1 MKLGLSGW
9 LTKAALATPLMP
21 LFLIASILL
30 GSLALSAIPREE
42 EPQISVPMVDIY
54 VQANGLSAADAV
66 ELVTKPL
73 ETIVKSINSVEH
85 VYSQTSD
92 DHVLVMARFLVGT
105 QEDDAILRVHEK
117 LRANYDRLPAGIPE
131 PLVVGRGINDVAV
144 LTLTLSPKP
153 EQASRWSRDALSQLA
168 VKLQAE
174 MAPQVR
180 LGHRRDRV
188 PGHRRVAVEAVAHA
202 ADRGEQVAERD
213 VTAQRRGTHHHRRR
227 SVPEHPPA
235 DLDGAADGP
244 DPRR

>member
-42 EPQISVPMVDIY
+42 EPQISVPMVDIH

-174 MAPQVR
+174 IIKTENVGLTYIVGA
-180 LGHRRDRV
+180 HRDELRI
-188 PGHRRVAVEAVAHA
+188 E
-202 ADRGEQVAERD
+202 
-213 VTAQRRGTHHHRRR
+213 
-227 SVPEHPPA
+227 
-235 DLDGAADGP
+235 P
-244 DPRR
+244 DPARLAQYGLTLQQLLVKLRGANRAFPIWQPFR